1 MAEQSPY
8 DVLGVTSRASDAEIH
23 DAYRLLAKR
32 YHPDLHPGDGAAE
45 QRFKEV
51 SAAYALLS
59 PAAARRRFD
68 GEVADRARGYGALM
82 PEEEGPSPAL
92 TLLTFLTLLFLLA
105 AIVYDQLPDRQ
116 HPGAPTGQNGAFY
129 LLLVLVPFFALMYG
143 ILKSTMA
150 WVARRA
156 PRGE

>member
-1 MAEQSPY
+1 MVEQNPY
-8 DVLGVTSRASDAEIH
+8 DVLGVTSRASDAEIR
-23 DAYRLLAKR
+23 DAYRLLAKCC
-32 YHPDLHPGDGAAE
+32 HPDLHPGDAAAE
-45 QRFKEV
+45 HRFKEV

-82 PEEEGPSPAL
+82 AAEEGPSPAL
-92 TLLTFLTLLFLLA
+92 TLLTFLTLLFLLVV
-105 AIVYDQLPDRQ
+105 IVYDRLPDPQ
-116 HPGAPTGQNGAFY
+116 HPGTPTGQNSAFY

-143 ILKSTMA
+143 IFKSTMA

>member
-1 MAEQSPY
+1 MAEPSPY
-8 DVLGVTSRASDAEIH
+8 EVLGVTPRASDDEIR
-23 DAYRLLAKR
+23 DAYRLLAKL
-32 YHPDLHPGDGAAE
+32 YHPDLHPGDGTAE

-51 SAAYALLS
+51 SAAYALVS
-59 PAAARRRFD
+59 SAKARMRFD
-68 GEVADRARGYGALM
+68 GEVADRARGYGGLA

-129 LLLVLVPFFALMYG
+129 LFLVLVPFFALMYG
-143 ILKSTMA
+143 IFKSAMA
-150 WVARRA
+150 WVARRS
-156 PRGE
+156 PRSD